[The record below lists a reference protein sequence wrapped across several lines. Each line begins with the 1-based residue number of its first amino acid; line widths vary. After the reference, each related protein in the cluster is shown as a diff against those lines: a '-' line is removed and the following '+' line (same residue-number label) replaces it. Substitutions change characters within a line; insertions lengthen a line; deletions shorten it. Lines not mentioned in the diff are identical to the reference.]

1 VETENDALEP
11 SPPGEENT
19 GRLFRSLHAQGGAS
33 RNAIP
38 ALDLDEVVTLRSVS
52 LRPTDAR
59 IDATAALPTPLPE
72 PFVELFRDEPPPPA
86 VTTKTETE
94 AEDTPGR
101 IYGADTDQGGFSAP
115 IGVAIVVIATVLM
128 GFADIIVTGA
138 IGVITG
144 IALVAVSAYVAMGIR
159 LRDAFWAIVA
169 PPIAIFL
176 TVITAG
182 QWSLGPGGSFFLRQG
197 VLIPF
202 TLGRNALWIIGAVV
216 ITVAIVLIRRRR
228 NGRTASQS

>member
-19 GRLFRSLHAQGGAS
+19 GRLFRSLHAQGVTS

-52 LRPTDAR
+52 LRPVDAQV
-59 IDATAALPTPLPE
+59 DATAALPTPLPE
-72 PFVELFRDEPPPPA
+72 PFVELFRDDPPPPA
-86 VTTKTETE
+86 VTTEAE

-101 IYGADTDQGGFSAP
+101 LYGADTDQGGFSAL
-115 IGVAIVVIATVLM
+115 IGVTIVVIATVLM

-144 IALVAVSAYVAMGIR
+144 IALVAVSAYVAVGIR

-182 QWSLGPGGSFFLRQG
+182 QWSLGPGGSFLLRQG

-216 ITVAIVLIRRRR
+216 VTGVIVLIRRRR
-228 NGRTASQS
+228 HGRTGSQS